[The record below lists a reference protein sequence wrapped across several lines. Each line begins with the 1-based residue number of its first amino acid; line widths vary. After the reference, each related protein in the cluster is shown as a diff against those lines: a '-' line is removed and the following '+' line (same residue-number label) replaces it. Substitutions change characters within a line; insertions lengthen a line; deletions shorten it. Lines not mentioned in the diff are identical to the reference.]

1 MNDFLCNIYFSKRTA
16 SFEKKLNVT
25 KNKNNQS
32 HSTQFDVLVVG
43 ELNIDL
49 ILNGLQQFPE
59 VGKEILADN
68 MIYTLGSSA
77 AIFASNLS
85 ALGVSVNYCGCI
97 GNDDFGK
104 KIIADLESKG
114 VGTKN
119 IIRRNDVK
127 TGITVAFNFD
137 QQRAMVTYPGAM
149 NELSEKDITDAML
162 SNAKHLHVSS
172 MFMQPALK
180 PGLPK
185 LFKRAKDL
193 GLTTSL
199 DPQWDTNEKWESNWK
214 ELLPNV
220 DVFLPNIEEIKNI
233 TKKQDADAAV
243 ATLKDFSN
251 MIIVK
256 NSVDGATAYYK
267 NEVTNQPAFINH
279 DFADAIG
286 AGDSFNAGFIREF
299 ILDKTLKQCTE
310 LGAVC
315 GAINTTAHGG
325 TTAFT
330 NLPDIKQLAL
340 KKFNYI
346 LQ

>member
-1 MNDFLCNIYFSKRTA
+1 MIFYTIFISQNELLHLK
-16 SFEKKLNVT
+16 KKLNVI
-25 KNKNNQS
+25 KNKNNKS

-104 KIIADLESKG
+104 KIIVDLESKG
-114 VGTKN
+114 VGTEN
-119 IIRRNDVK
+119 IIQTNHVK

-149 NELSEKDITDAML
+149 NELNENDITDAML

-172 MFMQPALK
+172 MFLQPALK

-199 DPQWDTNEKWESNWK
+199 DPQWDTTEKWESDWK
-214 ELLPNV
+214 TLLAFV
-220 DVFLPNIEEIKNI
+220 DVFLPNIEELRNI
-233 TKKQDADAAV
+233 TKKQNVDEAV
-243 ATLKDFSN
+243 ATLKDFAN
-251 MIIVK
+251 MIVVK
-256 NSVDGATAYYK
+256 KSVEGASAFYK
-267 NEVTNQPAFINH
+267 NEITNQPAFINH
-279 DFADAIG
+279 EFADAIG

-299 ILDKTLKQCTE
+299 IFDKSLKQCTE

-330 NLPDIKQLAL
+330 DLASIKKIAL

>member
-1 MNDFLCNIYFSKRTA
+1 VI
-16 SFEKKLNVT
+16 
-25 KNKNNQS
+25 KNKNNKAGA
-32 HSTQFDVLVVG
+32 TLFDVLVVG

-59 VGKEILADN
+59 VGKEILAGN
-68 MIYTLGSSA
+68 MVYTLGSSA
-77 AIFASNLS
+77 AIFAANLS

-97 GNDDFGK
+97 GHDDFGK
-104 KIIADLESKG
+104 KIIADLEAKG
-114 VGTKN
+114 VATEN
-119 IIRRNDVK
+119 IIRHDHVK

-149 NELSEKDITDAML
+149 NELSESDITDAML
-162 SNAKHLHVSS
+162 RQAKHLHVSS
-172 MFMQPALK
+172 MFLQPALK
-180 PGLPK
+180 PGLPR
-185 LFKRAKDL
+185 LFKRAKNF

-199 DPQWDTNEKWESNWK
+199 DPQWDTNEKWESDWK
-214 ELLPNV
+214 ELLPQV
-220 DVFLPNIEEIKNI
+220 DVFLPNIEELKNI
-233 TKKQDADAAV
+233 TKKQDAETAV
-243 ATLKDFSN
+243 ASLIDFAN
-251 MIIVK
+251 MIVVK
-256 NSVDGATAYYK
+256 NSTDGATAYYK
-267 NEVTNQPAFINH
+267 DEVIVQPAFINP

-299 ILDKTLKQCTE
+299 ILDRSLKACTK

-325 TTAFT
+325 TAAFT
-330 NLPDIKQLAL
+330 DLSSVQQTAL